1 MSQRTRLT
9 PEQRR
14 EQLLDLG
21 IRLFA
26 NHSLDEISID
36 VVAREA
42 GISRGLLYHYFGD
55 KMAFREAVVRRAA
68 DALVAQTA
76 PPEAGDPVERLLAS
90 MTAYVDFVDANY
102 EGYVSMVRG
111 AASDPVLRAIY
122 DEAFGA
128 LGARIFEADVDFVA
142 DTAAA
147 RLIVRG
153 WQAMSEELV
162 LSWKADSAGLS
173 REELL
178 GVLAGSLPV
187 LLELLGPGSGSGSGS
202 AVTRRS

>member
-21 IRLFA
+21 VRLFA

-68 DALVAQTA
+68 EALVAQTA
-76 PPEAGDPVERLLAS
+76 PPETGEPVERLLAS

-128 LGARIFEADVDFVA
+128 LGARIFEVDVDFVV
-142 DTAAA
+142 DSPAA

-153 WQAMSEELV
+153 WQAMSEEMV
-162 LSWKADSAGLS
+162 LSWKADAAGLS

-178 GVLAGSLPV
+178 GVLAGSLPA
-187 LLELLGPGSGSGSGS
+187 LLELLGSG
-202 AVTRRS
+202 

>member
-21 IRLFA
+21 VRLFA

-68 DALVAQTA
+68 EALVAQTA
-76 PPEAGDPVERLLAS
+76 PPETGEPVERLLAS

-128 LGARIFEADVDFVA
+128 LGARIFEADVDFVV
-142 DTAAA
+142 DSPAA

-153 WQAMSEELV
+153 WQAMSEEMV
-162 LSWKADSAGLS
+162 LSWKADAAGWS

-178 GVLAGSLPV
+178 GVLAGSLPA
-187 LLELLGPGSGSGSGS
+187 LLELLGSG
-202 AVTRRS
+202 